1 MTQEQLLAILKE
13 RNVQVDEE
21 SPESVKSNLIE
32 IYRKTVL
39 PLSQRTKFQIQLPNL
54 GGIQLNDESKK
65 KWSPS
70 RNTGSCY
77 QNVGERLNCGPVKD
91 VQQGKNSSLIS
102 LKPAVKRNAEEV
114 KNSDRNPTPKKRE
127 KITWP

>member
-1 MTQEQLLAILKE
+1 METFAARNNDSRTAFDYPKRSKCNYVILSTILSWKQLQLFQ
-13 RNVQVDEE
+13 RNVQIDEE

-65 KWSPS
+65 
-70 RNTGSCY
+70 
-77 QNVGERLNCGPVKD
+77 
-91 VQQGKNSSLIS
+91 
-102 LKPAVKRNAEEV
+102 
-114 KNSDRNPTPKKRE
+114 
-127 KITWP
+127 